1 MSPTSPNRSKRGCRS
16 WHKKDG
22 YILEIDI
29 HQVVLPKSSSDLEI
43 TKPSY
48 LHDSTVGQVINPEAG
63 HPVNI
68 TWWPSE
74 RHSGWILFWKIRIT
88 MLFLKFVTFHFFSG
102 NDKSVF
108 SNVEICAVFKFSVLQ
123 NNLKSKEVDSTK
135 IPQVISGSC
144 CGCATSTWTSSDP
157 ESHSCPSWNKQNLD
171 WVNIYKTFVQTNLL
185 LSLESLLLLLRLS
198 PRLLLLLRLRL
209 LLRSRDLLR
218 LLPRPLQ

>member
-16 WHKKDG
+16 WHKKDC

-88 MLFLKFVTFHFFSG
+88 MLFLKFVTFHFFLEMT
-102 NDKSVF
+102 NQYFPMWKSVRF
-108 SNVEICAVFKFSVLQ
+108 LNSVCFKIIWNQKKWIRQKFH
-123 NNLKSKEVDSTK
+123 KSSAA
-135 IPQVISGSC
+135 P
-144 CGCATSTWTSSDP
+144 AAAA
-157 ESHSCPSWNKQNLD
+157 
-171 WVNIYKTFVQTNLL
+171 
-185 LSLESLLLLLRLS
+185 R
-198 PRLLLLLRLRL
+198 
-209 LLRSRDLLR
+209 
-218 LLPRPLQ
+218 PRPGPLPIPRVTPVPPETNRI